1 MTTASLIQYS
11 SDDIPEGSS
20 HKTVLISWDISF
32 PFLVPGSILF
42 HHELAHYCLQR
53 SHHAKLPPLRLLP
66 ADSPCDRCVPY

>member
-11 SDDIPEGSS
+11 SDAIPEESS

-42 HHELAHYCLQR
+42 HHELAHYCLQ
-53 SHHAKLPPLRLLP
+53 HLLNAKLPPLRPLP
-66 ADSPCDRCVPY
+66 ADSLCDRSVP

>member
-11 SDDIPEGSS
+11 SDAIPEESS

-42 HHELAHYCLQR
+42 HHELAHYCLQ
-53 SHHAKLPPLRLLP
+53 HLLN
-66 ADSPCDRCVPY
+66 A